1 MSESVRVCVFACHP
15 AYVCG
20 AVVFKVVAVVV
31 VVTVVEVVVDVLV
44 AAVVAV
50 VLVVVVGEH
59 HQKLAPSPPP
69 SPHNH
74 TIHTLT
80 ASKYQI

>member
-1 MSESVRVCVFACHP
+1 MQEEVE
-15 AYVCG
+15 G
-20 AVVFKVVAVVV
+20 VVV
-31 VVTVVEVVVDVLV
+31 EEVVGVVLEVGVVDILV

-50 VLVVVVGEH
+50 VLVVVGEH

-80 ASKYQI
+80 PSKYQN